1 MKRVLQTALVA
12 CALAALP
19 GCGFSPV
26 YDPGAMT
33 AQSVIQIPQIDGRT
47 GHFLRQEL
55 AQTIGRGVPGLPNGA
70 TLDIKLNEGVERLAF
85 KVDQAASR
93 SDYLGNATWTLRG
106 PGGEVVASGIAS
118 EAASFDFADAAYA
131 DIAAQTAAQERLA
144 NLLAR
149 SIRTQVLAGVRE
161 KASAPAAD
169 K

>member
-1 MKRVLQTALVA
+1 MKLTLRTLLIA

-26 YDPGAMT
+26 YDSRTMSADGAI
-33 AQSVIQIPQIDGRT
+33 AIPQINGRT

-55 AQTIGRGVPGLPNGA
+55 VKTIGRGVPGLASG
-70 TLDIKLNEGVERLAF
+70 TLDVQLNESVERLAF

-93 SDYLGNATWTLRG
+93 SDYLGNASWTLRG
-106 PGGEVVASGIAS
+106 PNGDVVASGNAS

-131 DIAAQTAAQERLA
+131 DIAAQQAAQQRLA
-144 NLLAR
+144 SLLAR

-161 KASAPAAD
+161 HAD
-169 K
+169 KTASLK